1 MARAA
6 TPAEQMRAHRL
17 AMELALATGCT
28 PREAAA
34 ELRRRENA
42 VHVEA
47 LRKRR
52 DTPIEAAAAAKRAC
66 PGAATSDESERFWW
80 KRED

>member
-42 VHVEA
+42 AHVEA

-52 DTPIEAAAAAKRAC
+52 ETPIDQAAAKRAC